1 MKIAIIGT
9 GGAGGYFGA
18 KLAQHGFDVG
28 FLARGAQLNA
38 LQKTGLSVKS
48 TLGDFQLEQV
58 RASDKIS
65 ELGKSDLIILG
76 VKSWQIKEIRE
87 DLKSIIHADTMI
99 LPLQNGVLAI
109 EELSEVIDPKH
120 ILGGLCK
127 IISKIEAPGLI
138 HHIGVIPQI
147 IFGEPNKTISPRLQ
161 ALKAVFDKAEI
172 ESHISA
178 DIEADLWKKFILIC
192 VGGLLALSKTSYGEL
207 RSLPET
213 RPLMIELLEEILNLS
228 KAIGIQIEVDYM
240 DKTLS
245 FIDTFPYDSASSLA
259 RDIWAGYPS
268 EIEYQNGTVVRLGEA
283 YGVATPINRF
293 VYDCIL
299 PMERK
304 AREV

>member
-28 FLARGAQLNA
+28 FLARGAQLDA
-38 LQKTGLSVKS
+38 LQTKGLTVKS
-48 TLGDFQLEQV
+48 VLGDFQLDKV

-76 VKSWQIKEIRE
+76 VKSWQVKEIRAE
-87 DLKSIIHADTMI
+87 LQSIIHADTMI
-99 LPLQNGVLAI
+99 LPLQNGVSTI
-109 EELSEVIDPKH
+109 QELSEVIDSNN

-138 HHIGVIPQI
+138 HHIGVTPLIV
-147 IFGEPNKTISPRLQ
+147 FGEPNKTISPRVE

-172 ESHISA
+172 ESIISP
-178 DIEADLWKKFILIC
+178 DIEAELWKKFILVC

-213 RPLMIELLEEILNLS
+213 RPLMIELLEEILTLS
-228 KAIGIQIEVDYM
+228 KAIGIQIEADYM
-240 DKTLS
+240 DKMLS
-245 FIDTFPYDSASSLA
+245 FIDSFPYDSASSLA

-268 EIEYQNGTVVRLGEA
+268 EIEYQNGAVVRLGKE

-304 AREV
+304 ARG